1 MATFV
6 LPFSI
11 EESKDNSGELRNN
24 ELYNKLPEAFREVID
39 NNPHLLEYLNMLP
52 LSKTGI
58 PDYHPELSKD
68 LADLKEP
75 NIIYPVGNGIFT
87 HILVDH
93 KDSRNNYIQIE
104 PTLIDNIYPLVED
117 VETACIKFADKL
129 PPFNIDGD
137 KEVQLKKYVTLV
149 TTHDQI
155 KISGKFDKY
164 KTLLNSNNERIVK
177 VHLSERELEKVKY
190 IFIRDKIG
198 LGVLQSLIDDP
209 YIEDIG
215 CSGLGCIYIDH
226 KIFKSLKGTI
236 TFSDMDDLDQ
246 FVLRLAEKIQ
256 KPVTYKSPIADST
269 LPDGSRINVVYGRD
283 VSKRGS
289 NFSIRK
295 FSGVPLSIF
304 DLVEFKTLNYQ
315 MLAYLSLIVG
325 NGMNMFVAGESAS
338 GKTAMLNALTT
349 FIDPLHK
356 IITIEDTPELQVPHD
371 NWIREVVQSTQSNDT
386 SGAITMFDL
395 LKAAL
400 RQRPNEILVGEIRGP
415 EGNIA
420 FQAMQTGHSV
430 MATFHAA
437 SVEKLIQR
445 LTSNPISVPKTYIDN
460 LNVAII
466 MSTVRLPNG
475 KMGRRIT
482 DIAEITGYDSA
493 TESFNIVESFH
504 WDPEVD
510 TFVFTGNMTSYILE
524 YKIAPMLG
532 IPSTKKQRIYKEI
545 EKRARIFS
553 RLHQEEGITGFY
565 EILEV
570 LAKAQQEGVF

>member
-1 MATFV
+1 MAEFV
-6 LPFSI
+6 LPFTI
-11 EESKDNSGELRNN
+11 KETKDNLDELFSGEI
-24 ELYNKLPEAFREVID
+24 YNKLPEAFKDVVD

-52 LSKTGI
+52 ITQTGI
-58 PDYHPELSKD
+58 PDFHPELAKN

-104 PTLIDNIYPLVED
+104 PTLIDDIYPLVQN
-117 VETACIKFADKL
+117 VENACIQFADKL
-129 PPFNIDGD
+129 PTFDTNSDR
-137 KEVQLKKYVTLV
+137 EMQLLNYVDLV
-149 TTHDQI
+149 TTHGQV
-155 KISGKFDKY
+155 KIAGKFEKY
-164 KTLLNSNNERIVK
+164 KKYFSSNNERITK
-177 VHLSERELEKVKY
+177 VPLNKRDLEKVKY
-190 IFIRDKIG
+190 LFIRDKVG
-198 LGVLQSLIDDP
+198 LGVLQTLINDP

-215 CSGLGCIYIDH
+215 CSGLGHVYIEH
-226 KIFKSLKGTI
+226 KIFKSLKCTI
-236 TFSDMDDLDQ
+236 TFSDMEDLDQ

-256 KPVTYKSPIADST
+256 KPVTYKTPIADAT
-269 LPDGSRINVVYGRD
+269 LPDGSRINIVYGRD

-304 DLVEFKTLNYQ
+304 DLVEFNTINYE
-315 MLAYLSLIVG
+315 MLAYLSLVVG
-325 NGMNMFVAGESAS
+325 NGMNTFVAGESAS

-371 NWIREVVQSTQSNDT
+371 NWIREVVQSTRSDDT

-400 RQRPNEILVGEIRGP
+400 RQRPNEILVGEIRGS

-430 MATFHAA
+430 MATFHAS
-437 SVEKLIQR
+437 SVQKLIQR

-460 LNVAII
+460 LHVAIL

-482 DIAEITGYDSA
+482 DIAEISGYDSES
-493 TESFNIVESFH
+493 ESFNIVESFH

-510 TFVFTGNMTSYILE
+510 SFIFTGNMTSYILE

-532 IPSTKKQRIYKEI
+532 IPLSKKRRIYKEV

-570 LAKAQQEGVF
+570 LAKAQQEGIF

>member
-11 EESKDNSGELRNN
+11 EESKDNSGKLRNN
-24 ELYNKLPEAFREVID
+24 ELYNKLPETFREVID